1 MTTYAPTSA
10 PAVAGARDTRRR
22 ASAQAWN
29 LAATAVIWLTSLYVV
44 ALWVSGGGLQAIA
57 AGSAET
63 LTTLG
68 RITGLVSANLL
79 LYQVLL
85 MARVPLFERGF
96 GRDGITRMHRL
107 VGFWS
112 FWLLIAHIVLIT
124 AGYSITAGLNPFVQ
138 LWEFIVDYPGM
149 LLATAS
155 TVLLILVVVT
165 AMQRARRRLRYESW
179 HLLHL
184 YGYLGVGLALP
195 HQLWTGADFLSSPAA
210 TAYWWTLWAAVA
222 ASVAHLPD
230 RDAAGPIVAVRP
242 AGAARRRRRCARGHR
257 GAWAERRCT
266 ACAPSP
272 ASSSCGGSSTAP
284 AGAAATRSR
293 SRGRRT
299 PTVSRSPPASSATAP
314 HDCGRCA
321 RAPAC
326 SSRDRTAG

>member
-22 ASAQAWN
+22 ASTQAWN
-29 LAATAVIWLTSLYVV
+29 LAATAVIWITSLYVI
-44 ALWVSGGGLQAIA
+44 ALWISGGGLQALA

-68 RITGLVSANLL
+68 RLTGLVSANLL

-124 AGYSITAGLNPFVQ
+124 AGYAITAGINPLVQ

-210 TAYWWTLWAAVA
+210 TAYWWTLWAVTA
-222 ASVAHLPD
+222 ASV
-230 RDAAGPIVAVRP
+230 IVFRIVL
-242 AGAARRRRRCARGHR
+242 
-257 GAWAERRCT
+257 
-266 ACAPSP
+266 
-272 ASSSCGGSSTAP
+272 
-284 AGAAATRSR
+284 
-293 SRGRRT
+293 
-299 PTVSRSPPASSATAP
+299 PPARSWRHRLRVTAV
-314 HDCGRCA
+314 
-321 RAPAC
+321 
-326 SSRDRTAG
+326 